1 MRNNFLVKA
10 VAILLSLVTLLGL
23 AAYMM
28 PMSVSAETTE
38 EKGVSRLINIVYDD
52 SNSMLE
58 SGKLWWCYAKYSLE
72 VFSAMMQDDDK
83 MNIYFMSDFMSDTPN
98 SQKKSRLTLSGE
110 RSKQQANIDEIHKV
124 VPKTRGTPFASL
136 QTAYGD
142 LKNDKGGYDER
153 WMVVITD
160 GDSFDNKETAADIDN
175 LFNDCAGYNINVIY
189 LAIGSALVP
198 TQNTNKGIHVYK
210 ADGND
215 ASGNDG
221 ILSKVTQ
228 ICQQIFQRPSM
239 ETAVGGKLKLDIPA
253 SEIIVFAQGANA
265 SVGNLSGAKRNLA
278 TVSMKETD
286 KATVNP
292 TWVSQVKSCNLNACI
307 ATFTPSTGKYIP
319 EGTYDLNIQAEE
331 YIVYYKPA
339 LDVALELYDT
349 NGNKATDKYIPIG
362 SYSLKYWL
370 TYPVGH
376 PKHGEK
382 LDQNLFSVDYSLT
395 CTVDGVRREL
405 NSNNIDL
412 GGGSTEIRVVAHYL
426 NFSSTDASLKYVVED
441 FTINEI
447 DVDVE
452 YNQQDYR
459 LSTLETQNEGFV
471 IRVTRNGNP
480 IPAAEWEPFVLD
492 IGIENPEFKVVK
504 NSDSTFTVYPKYSAA
519 GKTATATGDIEFK
532 ATVSAS
538 NDHRVTDRGSCDVKI
553 NIYDDITAVPLGVT
567 IDEQSTPCD
576 NKNFADQDSS
586 RKVTIDWDGKP
597 LTKEQYDALAVA
609 VEIEENK
616 YYSARIELDPYVEG
630 EPTTATVYFD
640 LIPDENGNPP
650 EYKKLQGT
658 KEFTVTASVERE
670 GVISEGSA
678 ESELKVNDARTI
690 WELLMD
696 YLPIIIALL
705 ILLFLLLAYLPIIK
719 RYLPMKSRYTS
730 AGYPHTV
737 RWYKN
742 ATAIITLILPFVR
755 VRSSANL
762 QISAVNS
769 MQISVK
775 ALGAKRAVCT
785 NKQQLQGMGYNVT
798 QNINLRSSAIS
809 RGGRTVITFRR

>member
-1 MRNNFLVKA
+1 MRNKFFVRII
-10 VAILLSLVTLLGL
+10 AILLSLVTLLGL
-23 AAYMM
+23 AVGLM
-28 PMSVSAETTE
+28 PLSAGAETTE
-38 EKGVSRLINIVYDD
+38 EKQVSRLINIVYDD

-83 MNIYFMSDFMSDTPN
+83 MNIYVMSDTPN
-98 SQKKSRLTLSGE
+98 KLANPRLTLSGK
-110 RSKQQANIDEIHKV
+110 RSEQQSNIDEIHKV
-124 VPKTRGTPFASL
+124 VPYTRGTPFASL
-136 QTAYGD
+136 EKAYSD
-142 LKNDKGGYDER
+142 LKKDKGDYDER

-160 GDSFDNKETAADIDN
+160 GDSFDNRETAADIDN

-215 ASGNDG
+215 ASGDDG
-221 ILSKVTQ
+221 ILSRVTQ
-228 ICQQIFQRPSM
+228 ICQQIFQRPGM
-239 ETAVGGKLKLDIPA
+239 DTAAGGKITLNVPA

-278 TVSMKETD
+278 TVSMKEND
-286 KATVNP
+286 KATTNEKW
-292 TWVSQVKSCNLNACI
+292 TSQVKSCNLNACI
-307 ATFTPSTGKYIP
+307 ATFTPSSGKYIP
-319 EGTYDLNIQAEE
+319 EGTYNLDIQAEE
-331 YIVYYKPA
+331 YVVYYKPA
-339 LDVALELYDT
+339 LDVALELYDA

-370 TYPVGH
+370 TYPSGH

-395 CTVDGVRREL
+395 CTVDGKLREL
-405 NSNNIDL
+405 SSNNIDL
-412 GGGSTEIRVVAHYL
+412 GSGATEIRVVARYL

-447 DVDVE
+447 GVDVE
-452 YNQQDYR
+452 YNQQDYL

-471 IRVTRNGNP
+471 VRVTKNGNP
-480 IPAAEWEPFVLD
+480 IPAGEWEPYVLK
-492 IGIENPEFKVVK
+492 INTENPGFKVIK
-504 NSDSTFTVYPKYSAA
+504 NSDSTFTVYPQYSAD
-519 GKTATATGDIEFK
+519 GKNATATGDIEFNV
-532 ATVSAS
+532 TVSAS
-538 NDHRVTDRGSCDVKI
+538 NDHRVTDSGTCAAKI
-553 NIYDDITAVPLGVT
+553 NIYDDITAAPIGIT

-576 NKNFADQDSS
+576 NKNFATQDSS
-586 RKVTIDWDGKP
+586 RKVTIDWNGKP
-597 LTKEQYDALAVA
+597 LTKEQYDALSLSVD
-609 VEIEENK
+609 IEENK

-640 LIPDENGNPP
+640 LIPDENGNLP
-650 EYKKLQGT
+650 EVKKLQGT
-658 KEFTVTASVERE
+658 KKFNVNAAIERE
-670 GVISEGSA
+670 GEISEGTA

-690 WELLMD
+690 WELLID

-705 ILLFLLLAYLPIIK
+705 VILFLLLAYLPLIK

-742 ATAIITLILPFVR
+742 ATAILTLILPFVR
-755 VRSSANL
+755 VRSSATL
-762 QISAVNS
+762 QVNAVTS
-769 MQISVK
+769 VPVSVK
-775 ALGAKRAVCT
+775 ALGARKAVCT
-785 NKQQLQGMGYNVT
+785 NRRQLEQMGYRVT
-798 QNINLRSSAIS
+798 QNINLRATAIQ
-809 RGGRTVITFRR
+809 RGGRNVITFSR

>member
-1 MRNNFLVKA
+1 MRNKFFVRII
-10 VAILLSLVTLLGL
+10 AILLSLVTLLGL
-23 AAYMM
+23 AAYIV

-38 EKGVSRLINIVYDD
+38 EDQVSRLINIVYDD

-83 MNIYFMSDFMSDTPN
+83 MNIYVMSDTPN
-98 SQKKSRLTLSGE
+98 GLSNPRLTLSGK
-110 RSKQQANIDEIHKV
+110 RSEQQSNIDKIHGV
-124 VPKTRGTPFASL
+124 VPYTRGTPFASL
-136 QTAYGD
+136 KKAYGD
-142 LKNDKGGYDER
+142 LKNDKGSYDER

-160 GDSFDNKETAADIDN
+160 GDSFDNKENAADLDN

-198 TQNTNKGIHVYK
+198 TENTNKGIHVYK

-221 ILSKVTQ
+221 ILSRVTQ

-265 SVGNLSGAKRNLA
+265 SVGNLSGAKRNIA
-278 TVSMKETD
+278 TVSMKENE
-286 KATVNP
+286 KATTNEK
-292 TWVSQVKSCNLNACI
+292 WISQVKSCNLNACI

-395 CTVDGVRREL
+395 CTVDGVRRDL

-447 DVDVE
+447 DVDIE

-459 LSTLETQNEGFV
+459 LSTLESQNEGFV
-471 IRVTRNGNP
+471 VRVTKNGNP
-480 IPAAEWEPFVLD
+480 IPAAEWEPFVIKFNID
-492 IGIENPEFKVVK
+492 NPGFKTVK
-504 NSDSTFTVYPKYSAA
+504 NSDSTFTVYPKYCEA
-519 GKTATATGDIEFK
+519 GRNATATGDIEFNV
-532 ATVSAS
+532 TVSAS
-538 NDHRVTDRGSCDVKI
+538 NDHRVTDSGTCAAKI
-553 NIYDDITAVPLGVT
+553 NIYDDITSVPLGVT
-567 IDEQSTPCD
+567 IDEQDTPCD

-586 RKVTIDWDGKP
+586 RKVTIDWNGKP
-597 LTKEQYDALAVA
+597 LTKEQYDALALSVD
-609 VEIEENK
+609 IEENK

-658 KEFTVTASVERE
+658 KKFNVNAAIERE
-670 GVISEGSA
+670 GEISEGTA

-690 WELLMD
+690 WELLLD

-705 ILLFLLLAYLPIIK
+705 ILLFLILAYAPIIK
-719 RYLPMKSRYTS
+719 RYLPTKSRYTS

-742 ATAIITLILPFVR
+742 ATAILTLLLPFVR
-755 VRSSANL
+755 VRSSATL
-762 QISAVNS
+762 QVNAVTS
-769 MQISVK
+769 VQISVK
-775 ALGAKRAVCT
+775 ALGSRKAVCT
-785 NKQQLQGMGYNVT
+785 NRRQLEQMGYRVT
-798 QNINLRSSAIS
+798 QNINLRATAIQ
-809 RGGRTVITFRR
+809 RGGRNIITFSR